1 MDGLVTYQVTAQLK
15 VARDRKNNTPTKQLA
30 QAAQAFVKWQ
40 LCQAGNSPQMW
51 IARHLFEMELVHYAE
66 LADDMEARFDFAGK
80 NVHIS
85 RDAVDLVKEMGA
97 QELAQV
103 AVHHGVPV
111 PQFNIKH

>member
-15 VARDRKNNTPTKQLA
+15 VARDRKNNTPSKQLA

-66 LADDMEARFDFAGK
+66 LADDMEARFEGENA
-80 NVHIS
+80 HIS
-85 RDAVDLVKEMGA
+85 RDAVDLAHSMGT
-97 QELAQV
+97 QELALV
-103 AVHHGVPV
+103 AVNHGVPV